1 MKKHPVLKSLAL
13 LLFLSAMLISFA
25 GCAKKKEEKILRLAY
40 VYGPT
45 ELLHQ
50 SAEQFAAFV
59 SEQSQG
65 KIRVKLYHSGQL
77 GNEREIIEGLKLRSI
92 DMVLAGGAIVGWY
105 APQYAVIEAP
115 FVWRDY
121 EHIDAVWQGEIGSQ
135 LRQTMQSNA
144 GINMLDLWYR
154 GPRYLTTTS
163 RKIHGPDDLAG
174 LKLRVPELDVYIKS
188 WQAFG
193 ANVTPL
199 PFNDMF
205 MALKLGVVEGQENP
219 LATIYGNNLHEV
231 QKYIMETQ
239 HLIGFFILC
248 RGVLFDVFFTA
259 QEKELILSAAQK
271 ATQWHN
277 RQLERSETEYRDKLT
292 EAGVEFLPVDR
303 EAFRNLAKEKI
314 PPLFEQTWEKG
325 LYEKIIDIY

>member
-1 MKKHPVLKSLAL
+1 VKKHPVLKLLVL

-121 EHIDAVWQGEIGSQ
+121 EHIEAVWQGEIGSQ

-163 RKIHGPDDLAG
+163 RKIYIPDDLAG

-239 HLIGFFILC
+239 HLIGFYILC
-248 RGVLFDVFFTA
+248 TGVHFDDFFTA

-325 LYEKIIDIY
+325 LYEKIIDTY